1 MSAIAGYGSI
11 PSRSSVRHSRT
22 SRSRSGAT
30 DGIDSLRVS
39 ARSRSRRNEML
50 WNVPAS
56 IGLADVESP
65 QTASQLAGSVAGEGE
80 RHHVTRLGV
89 AAFESMGDAPGQHRR
104 LARTRGSDDRRGGR
118 PCSPPPAAGR
128 RRVRSA
134 GDRRSWRHD
143 TTGVRDSCRPP
154 PRVHFGTVASMPFPK
169 KNLNANETIAL
180 DMHPH
185 WWYFAEPALTLL
197 GAIILAGLVLG
208 ETDGDTQKSLGWVML
223 IILVGTAIWLVVRY
237 LKWLTTN
244 FVITSNR
251 LIFRQGLIAKSGIE
265 IPLERVNNVNF
276 HQSVFE
282 RILGAGDLL
291 IESGGEDGQQ
301 RFTDIRHPAQVQNLI
316 HAQMEGHFQRRA
328 SYAAPPPPPPGGDV
342 TQQLERLE
350 GMLQRGTL
358 TQEEFNAQKA
368 KLLG

>member
-1 MSAIAGYGSI
+1 
-11 PSRSSVRHSRT
+11 
-22 SRSRSGAT
+22 
-30 DGIDSLRVS
+30 
-39 ARSRSRRNEML
+39 
-50 WNVPAS
+50 
-56 IGLADVESP
+56 
-65 QTASQLAGSVAGEGE
+65 
-80 RHHVTRLGV
+80 
-89 AAFESMGDAPGQHRR
+89 
-104 LARTRGSDDRRGGR
+104 
-118 PCSPPPAAGR
+118 
-128 RRVRSA
+128 
-134 GDRRSWRHD
+134 
-143 TTGVRDSCRPP
+143 
-154 PRVHFGTVASMPFPK
+154 
-169 KNLNANETIAL
+169 
-180 DMHPH
+180 
-185 WWYFAEPALTLL
+185 
-197 GAIILAGLVLG
+197 
-208 ETDGDTQKSLGWVML
+208 
-223 IILVGTAIWLVVRY
+223 
-237 LKWLTTN
+237 LTTN

-301 RFTDIRHPAQVQNLI
+301 RFTDIRRPAQVQNLI